1 MNRRA
6 FLKSSFA
13 TLALPA
19 LESLSAKASSPGIKV
34 AIAKSPTRMVCVGN
48 SFGMYPEA
56 FFPKQ
61 AGANYQ
67 MTKLLA
73 PLESFRK
80 DFTVFSHLDHDI
92 KGGHFSVHTFLSGV
106 KMSDA
111 KGMPEGNMTVDQR
124 AAEHMG
130 AETRFPSLTVGSE
143 DGLHGGC
150 QMSWTRSGVRVPP
163 IQGPR
168 ELFRKLFINDDAN
181 AQQIAADNF
190 ELNRSIL
197 DSVLDTAKSLEH
209 RLGQKDREKLDE
221 YFTSVRDVE
230 TSLELDKRW
239 RSVSKPKPTMPEPE
253 DRSLVE
259 DIPILYDLIAIAL
272 QTDSTR
278 VASFEMAGADF
289 DTSFFGIKKGY
300 HGLSHH
306 GKLPERIEGLTTIE
320 LYQMEQF
327 ARFLEKLKSLKQA
340 GSEQSLLDSTMVLF
354 GSGMGNGNSHVNTD
368 LPIILAGGGFKLGE
382 HKVYP
387 SEKGKRVPL
396 CNLYLS
402 MLQRFG
408 VETDFFGTSTG
419 TLSGLESIS

>member
-1 MNRRA
+1 
-6 FLKSSFA
+6 
-13 TLALPA
+13 
-19 LESLSAKASSPGIKV
+19 
-34 AIAKSPTRMVCVGN
+34 
-48 SFGMYPEA
+48 MYPES

-67 MTKLLA
+67 MTHLLA
-73 PLESFRK
+73 PLEAHRQ
-80 DFTVFSHLDHDI
+80 DFSVFSHLDHDI
-92 KGGHFSVHTFLSGV
+92 KGGHFSVHSFLSGV

-111 KGMPEGNMTVDQR
+111 KGMPEGNISVDQR
-124 AAEHMG
+124 AAEHVG
-130 AETRFPSLTVGSE
+130 AETRFPSLTIGSE

-150 QMSWTRSGVRVPP
+150 QMCWTRSGVRVPP

-168 ELFRKLFINDDAN
+168 ELFRKLFINDDAR
-181 AQQIAADNF
+181 ARQAAADNF

-197 DSVLDTAKSLEH
+197 DSVLDTAKSLER
-209 RLGQKDREKLDE
+209 RLGQNDREKLDE

-230 TSLELDKRW
+230 ISLELDKRW
-239 RSVSKPKPTMPEPE
+239 RSVSKPEAPFQQPE

-259 DIPILYDLIAIAL
+259 DIPILYDLMAIAL

-278 VASFEMAGADF
+278 VASFEMAGAGF
-289 DTSFFGIKKGY
+289 DTSFFGLNSGY
-300 HGLSHH
+300 HRLSHH
-306 GKLPERIEGLTTIE
+306 GQLPERIEALTTIE
-320 LYQMEQF
+320 HYQMVQLS
-327 ARFLEKLKSLKQA
+327 RFLDKLKSIKEA
-340 GSEQSLLDSTMVLF
+340 GSEESLFDSTMVLF
-354 GSGMGNGNSHVNTD
+354 GSGMGNANSHVNSD

-408 VETDFFGTSTG
+408 VETETFGTSTG
-419 TLSGLESIS
+419 TLRDLDFA